1 MTRMARSVTR
11 VPEGFSRDA
20 VVAWTRGAVGVFR
33 TAALLLVVASIVSCS
48 DEEVDEVLSP
58 TGPTPL
64 PTPST
69 PFDFTGSY
77 TYSFDPLD
85 PTCTGD
91 NSGITTP

>member
-20 VVAWTRGAVGVFR
+20 VVAWIR